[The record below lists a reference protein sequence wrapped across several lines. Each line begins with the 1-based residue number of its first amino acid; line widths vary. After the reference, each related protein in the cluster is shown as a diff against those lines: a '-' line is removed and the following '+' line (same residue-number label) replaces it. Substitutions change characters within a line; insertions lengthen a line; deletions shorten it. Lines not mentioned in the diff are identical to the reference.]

1 MFSVRTPRQI
11 AGLTPPPPAASP
23 SIYLVSS
30 DSKVRPSGL
39 VSRSQAAQLCQPRG
53 RGVGRGPSRKA
64 YLGAPRPEWAV
75 AALVDGVPWGEEH
88 LHTLYTHSHNT
99 MSGVEFRGA
108 FTSQT
113 RNGTSLCD
121 GCDGAIT
128 KIRRVVNIPNKA
140 SRRDRE
146 SGLRRGTARSQ
157 PINVSVVI
165 L

>member
-1 MFSVRTPRQI
+1 MPRRRLSISSLAILKYDLAVLCQD
-11 AGLTPPPPAASP
+11 LKQPSCASP
-23 SIYLVSS
+23 
-30 DSKVRPSGL
+30 
-39 VSRSQAAQLCQPRG
+39 QPRG

-121 GCDGAIT
+121 G
-128 KIRRVVNIPNKA
+128 
-140 SRRDRE
+140 
-146 SGLRRGTARSQ
+146 
-157 PINVSVVI
+157 
-165 L
+165 